1 MTTSNSSDT
10 PSEPLPPIN
19 GPQDVKDLPLERLD
33 DLAAAVRE
41 RLITSL
47 ARTGGHLGPNLGVTE
62 LSIAMHRVFNTPK
75 DKFFFDVSHQGYVH
89 KMLTGRWNTID
100 TIRTYKGLNGFLL
113 RTESEHDCYG
123 AGHAGTA
130 LSAALGTAVARD
142 LAGEDSHVVAVAGD
156 AAFTCGATFEA
167 LNNIS
172 AATKKFIVVLND
184 NEWSIAKNVGAL
196 SKYFNK
202 ITTSK
207 TYSDL
212 HDKAANFVE
221 KLMGKGMREL
231 AAKFEEGAKNMIVPS
246 VMFEEFGL
254 RYFGPI
260 DGHDIP
266 LLVKTF
272 EFLKEQDAP
281 VLLHIVTEKGRG
293 YEPALAKPDK
303 FHGLG
308 QYSVETGETA
318 PAKLPTYSEL
328 FGTRLAEFAKEDK
341 KITAITAAMPGG
353 SGLGKFQ
360 AVEEVAERYFDVGI
374 AEEHAALFACG
385 QAVGGFKPFLAI
397 YSTFMQRAYDM
408 LIHDVGIQNLPVRI
422 CMDRAGLSGDD
433 GPTHHGLFD
442 IGYLRHVP
450 NWIFMQA
457 KDEEEFID
465 MLWTMANYS
474 DGPTAIRY
482 PRGAG
487 TGATP
492 KAKPEILEI
501 GVAEVVQEGS
511 DVTLIG
517 LGNMFEVA
525 VETKVKL
532 EELGYSVGLINP
544 RFIKPLDA
552 HALGVAAKQSKVLCT
567 FEDHVAMNG
576 FGCAVI
582 ELLHDAGI
590 HTPVSRIAWPDEFIE
605 HGNIPALRKQ
615 HGMTSD
621 AAVEKILN
629 ALGEPLPMI
638 ADATKGSEAPV
649 S

>member
-1 MTTSNSSDT
+1 
-10 PSEPLPPIN
+10 
-19 GPQDVKDLPLERLD
+19 
-33 DLAAAVRE
+33 
-41 RLITSL
+41 
-47 ARTGGHLGPNLGVTE
+47 
-62 LSIAMHRVFNTPK
+62 
-75 DKFFFDVSHQGYVH
+75 
-89 KMLTGRWNTID
+89 
-100 TIRTYKGLNGFLL
+100 
-113 RTESEHDCYG
+113 
-123 AGHAGTA
+123 
-130 LSAALGTAVARD
+130 
-142 LAGEDSHVVAVAGD
+142 
-156 AAFTCGATFEA
+156 
-167 LNNIS
+167 
-172 AATKKFIVVLND
+172 
-184 NEWSIAKNVGAL
+184 
-196 SKYFNK
+196 
-202 ITTSK
+202 
-207 TYSDL
+207 
-212 HDKAANFVE
+212 
-221 KLMGKGMREL
+221 
-231 AAKFEEGAKNMIVPS
+231 
-246 VMFEEFGL
+246 
-254 RYFGPI
+254 
-260 DGHDIP
+260 
-266 LLVKTF
+266 
-272 EFLKEQDAP
+272 
-281 VLLHIVTEKGRG
+281 
-293 YEPALAKPDK
+293 
-303 FHGLG
+303 
-308 QYSVETGETA
+308 
-318 PAKLPTYSEL
+318 
-328 FGTRLAEFAKEDK
+328 
-341 KITAITAAMPGG
+341 
-353 SGLGKFQ
+353 
-360 AVEEVAERYFDVGI
+360 
-374 AEEHAALFACG
+374 
-385 QAVGGFKPFLAI
+385 
-397 YSTFMQRAYDM
+397 
-408 LIHDVGIQNLPVRI
+408 
-422 CMDRAGLSGDD
+422 
-433 GPTHHGLFD
+433 
-442 IGYLRHVP
+442 
-450 NWIFMQA
+450 MQA